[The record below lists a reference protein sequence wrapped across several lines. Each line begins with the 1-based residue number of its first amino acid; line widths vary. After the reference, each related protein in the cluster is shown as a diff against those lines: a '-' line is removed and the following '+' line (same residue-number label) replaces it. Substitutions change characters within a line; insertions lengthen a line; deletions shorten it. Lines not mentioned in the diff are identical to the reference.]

1 VSPLAQATDLDYLPS
16 VMRRCAAALLS
27 LPLALAAAC
36 SESSGRL
43 PPGRTEPATLERVE
57 VRPTTAM
64 LTRGSTLAL
73 AADGVYS
80 DGTRKSVTALATWA
94 SATPEVVTVDEAGGV
109 RAVAVGSAEI
119 RATVDTKVGVA
130 TISVIGAPLV
140 SLALEPTTAAIDVG
154 ATTTLVARGTFADGV
169 TEDVTTR
176 VEWSSST
183 ATVATVTAGRVQGV
197 GGGSATIAVRDAGS
211 GARALARVTVRPRL
225 PTQLTVSPSG
235 VVLPLG
241 LTQPY
246 TASARFAD
254 GATEDVTRIVQW
266 STSNRAVATVDPTGL
281 ATTVGEGLTSI
292 TATFP
297 QGTSGSVTLSVARA
311 AVVSLRLSPV
321 TATVASGQ
329 TQAYAAEAAYTDGSR
344 RDLTFA
350 VMWSSSDPT
359 VARIGG
365 ADRNVATPVGTGTTT
380 ISALDPT
387 SGASSTM
394 LGTSARLRVL
404 PPTLTGIVVTPNTV
418 TVPFGSAQQFRANGL
433 YSDASSRDLTSVVTW
448 TSSLPGV
455 ATIGAGGLAQSVAEG
470 VTTIAAT
477 DPTTG
482 VSSSGT
488 AGGSAQLTVSPPA
501 LLSIAVT
508 PAVWSMILGGTQ
520 QFVATGTFSDGVTR
534 DITGAVEWRSS
545 GAAVTVSAT
554 GLATAVSAGV
564 VTLSAR
570 DAATQVSSDDT
581 MASARITASLAQLVS
596 LALTPTSTSVPAGAE
611 VQLRATGSYDNGATA
626 DLTDQVVWSVITSSV
641 ADVGNAAGLRGHV
654 LRTRAGSTR
663 VSARD
668 AATGITSGPQ
678 ALVVVTPTPTLVSL
692 ALTPSPA
699 LVAVNRTT
707 QLTARGTYSDG
718 RSYTLTNTVDWSSS
732 DTTRATVGNTDGTR
746 GRVTGVAVGVA
757 SIGAAYAAAGISAPL
772 VALTVELGIITLSR
786 AWSGP
791 VVSID
796 ATPEFGVAVGSVTF
810 TAPEFGPSAVVS
822 DVNIA
827 VDFLKTDGTCAA
839 PAAGGAFHN
848 ETNLRL
854 RGPTGATVVLAP
866 SNTWSGGTAISQ
878 VTITFD
884 DQATAA
890 PSGTPV
896 TGAYLPSAPLSGFS
910 GTSPVGTWVL
920 EAGDSGGGDP
930 LCVYAYTIT
939 VTAQ

>member
-1 VSPLAQATDLDYLPS
+1 MSSLAQAADLDYLAP
-16 VMRRCAAALLS
+16 VMRRSAALLGLS
-27 LPLALAAAC
+27 LALITAC

-43 PPGRTEPATLERVE
+43 PPTRTEPATLERVE
-57 VRPTTAM
+57 IRPSTAM
-64 LTRGSTLAL
+64 LTRGATLAL
-73 AADGVYS
+73 TADGVYS
-80 DGTRKSVTALATWA
+80 DGTRKSVTAAATWA
-94 SATPEVVTVDEAGGV
+94 SATPEVVAVDEGGGV
-109 RAVAVGSAEI
+109 RAIAVGTAEI

-140 SLALEPTTAAIDVG
+140 SLAIEPTTVSIDAG

-169 TEDVTTR
+169 AEDVTSR

-183 ATVATVTAGRVQGV
+183 ATVATVSAGRVQGV
-197 GGGSATIAVRDAGS
+197 GGGAATIAVRDAGS

-225 PTQLTVSPSG
+225 PTQVTVSPSG

-241 LTQPY
+241 LTQAY
-246 TASARFAD
+246 TASARFPD

-266 STSNRAVATVDPTGL
+266 SSTNRGVATVDPTGL

-311 AVVSLRLSPV
+311 AVVSLRLSPA

-329 TQAYAAEAAYTDGSR
+329 TQAYTAEAAYTDGSR

-350 VMWSSSDPT
+350 VMWSSSDPS

-394 LGTSARLRVL
+394 FGTSARLRVL

-418 TVPFGSAQQFRANGL
+418 TVPFGAAQQFRANGL
-433 YSDASSRDLTSVVTW
+433 YSDASSRDLTALVTW
-448 TSSLPGV
+448 SSSLPGV
-455 ATIGAGGLAQSVAEG
+455 ATIDTTGLAQSVAEG

-482 VSSSGT
+482 VSSGT
-488 AGGSAQLTVSPPA
+488 TPGGSAQLTVSPPA

-508 PAVWSMILGGTQ
+508 PSVWSMILGGTQ
-520 QFVATGTFSDGVTR
+520 QFTATGRFSDGTSR
-534 DITGAVEWRSS
+534 DLTSAVVWRSS
-545 GAAVTVSAT
+545 GAAVMVSAT

-570 DAATQVSSDDT
+570 DAATQISSDDT
-581 MASARITASLAQLVS
+581 MASARVTASLAQLVS

-626 DLTDQVVWSVITSSV
+626 DLTEQVVWSVVTSSV
-641 ADVGNAAGLRGHV
+641 ADVGNAAGLRGRV
-654 LRTRAGSTR
+654 LRTRPGSTR

-668 AATGITSGPQ
+668 PGTGVSSGPQ
-678 ALVVVTPTPTLVSL
+678 AIVTVTPTPTLVSL
-692 ALTPSPA
+692 ALAPSPA
-699 LVAVNRTT
+699 LVAVGRTIA
-707 QLTARGTYSDG
+707 LSARGTYSDG
-718 RSYTLTNTVDWSSS
+718 RTHSLTNTVDWTSS
-732 DTTRATVGNTDGTR
+732 DTSRATVGNTDGTR
-746 GRVTGVAVGVA
+746 GRVTGVAVGAA
-757 SIGAAYAAAGISAPL
+757 SIGAVYAATGLSAPL

-786 AWSGP
+786 GWPGP

-796 ATPEFGVAVGSVTF
+796 ATPEFGVAVGSVSF
-810 TAPEFGPSAVVS
+810 AAPEFGPNAVVS

-827 VDFLKTDGTCAA
+827 IDFLKTDGTCAA
-839 PAAGGAFHN
+839 PAAGNAFHN

-854 RGPTGATVVLAP
+854 RGPTGASVVLAP
-866 SNTWSGGTAISQ
+866 SGTWSGGTAISQ
-878 VTITFD
+878 VTVTFD
-884 DQATAA
+884 DQAPAA

-896 TGAYLPSAPLSGFS
+896 TGSYQPSAPLAGFN

>member
-1 VSPLAQATDLDYLPS
+1 MSSLAQAADLDYLAP
-16 VMRRCAAALLS
+16 VMRRSAALLGLS
-27 LPLALAAAC
+27 LALITAC

-43 PPGRTEPATLERVE
+43 PPTRTEPATLERVE
-57 VRPTTAM
+57 IRPSTAM
-64 LTRGSTLAL
+64 LTRGATLAL
-73 AADGVYS
+73 TADGVYS
-80 DGTRKSVTALATWA
+80 DGTRKSVTAAATWA
-94 SATPEVVTVDEAGGV
+94 SATPEVVAVDEGGGV
-109 RAVAVGSAEI
+109 RAIAVGTAEI

-140 SLALEPTTAAIDVG
+140 SLAIEPTTVSIDAG

-169 TEDVTTR
+169 AEDVTSR

-183 ATVATVTAGRVQGV
+183 ATVATVSAGRVQGV
-197 GGGSATIAVRDAGS
+197 GGGAATIAVRDAGS

-225 PTQLTVSPSG
+225 PTQVTVSPSG

-241 LTQPY
+241 LTQAY
-246 TASARFAD
+246 TASARFPD

-266 STSNRAVATVDPTGL
+266 SSTNRGVATVDPTGL

-329 TQAYAAEAAYTDGSR
+329 TQAYTAEAAYTDGSR

-350 VMWSSSDPT
+350 VMWSSSDPS

-394 LGTSARLRVL
+394 FGTSARLRVL

-418 TVPFGSAQQFRANGL
+418 TVPFGAAQQFRANGL
-433 YSDASSRDLTSVVTW
+433 YSDASSRDLTALVTW
-448 TSSLPGV
+448 SSSLPGV
-455 ATIGAGGLAQSVAEG
+455 ATIDTSGRAQSVAEG

-482 VSSSGT
+482 VSSGT
-488 AGGSAQLTVSPPA
+488 TPGGSAQLTVSPPA

-508 PAVWSMILGGTQ
+508 PSVWSMILGGTQ
-520 QFVATGTFSDGVTR
+520 QFTATGRFSDGTSR
-534 DITGAVEWRSS
+534 DLTSAVVWRSS

-570 DAATQVSSDDT
+570 DAATQISSDDT
-581 MASARITASLAQLVS
+581 MASARVTASLAQLVS

-626 DLTDQVVWSVITSSV
+626 DLTEQVVWSVVTSSV
-641 ADVGNAAGLRGHV
+641 ADVGNAAGLRGRV
-654 LRTRAGSTR
+654 LRTRPGSTR

-668 AATGITSGPQ
+668 PGTGVSSGPQ
-678 ALVVVTPTPTLVSL
+678 ARVTVTPTPTLVSL

-699 LVAVNRTT
+699 LVAVGRTIA
-707 QLTARGTYSDG
+707 LSARGTYSDG
-718 RSYTLTNTVDWSSS
+718 RTHSLTNTVDWTSS
-732 DTTRATVGNTDGTR
+732 DTSRATVGNTDGTR

-757 SIGAAYAAAGISAPL
+757 SIGAVYAATGLSAPL

-786 AWSGP
+786 GWPGP

-796 ATPEFGVAVGSVTF
+796 ATPEFGVAVGSVSF
-810 TAPEFGPSAVVS
+810 TAPEFGPNALVS

-827 VDFLKTDGTCAA
+827 IDFLKTDGSCAA
-839 PAAGGAFHN
+839 PAAGAAFHN

-854 RGPTGATVVLAP
+854 RGPTGASVVLAP
-866 SNTWSGGTAISQ
+866 SGTWSGGTAISQ
-878 VTITFD
+878 VTVTFD
-884 DQATAA
+884 DQAPAA

-896 TGAYLPSAPLSGFS
+896 TGSYQPSAPLAGFN